1 MTFFAFSSAKTMLCS
16 GRVRGDH
23 SMRRLATVLCVPL
36 VLSFGAAALSQQPNA
51 TPPKEAPSTA
61 PKQAASPSF
70 IDQVLSFLG
79 ISDSPGTLKGP
90 GDEVRSGE
98 VWVVNLD
105 SETKRVVGQ
114 GGHYR
119 SPVFFLGG
127 NEILALRGSD
137 LVRLSLESG
146 ESGVLLPAADIS
158 KLIAFSSAEP
168 DKILI
173 LQPAGAGQHSRVGLL
188 SIKTAKVT
196 ALTYNPASNSDL
208 QMVEN
213 LEGWTRTYGAKQ
225 VFVRRQAKQTL
236 SGTVEW
242 SDVFLQDDGKE
253 ARDVSLC
260 DGANCVQ
267 PSLSADGRLL
277 VFVKAPLE

>member
-1 MTFFAFSSAKTMLCS
+1 
-16 GRVRGDH
+16 
-23 SMRRLATVLCVPL
+23 MRRLATVLCVPL
-36 VLSFGAAALSQQPNA
+36 LLSVSVAARSQQPNA
-51 TPPKEAPSTA
+51 APPKEAPSNA
-61 PKQAASPSF
+61 AKQTASPSF

-90 GDEVRSGE
+90 GDEVTSGE
-98 VWVVNLD
+98 LWVLNLD
-105 SETKRVVGQ
+105 SQTKRAVGQ

-119 SPVFFLGG
+119 SPVFFPGG
-127 NEILALRGSD
+127 NEILALSGSD
-137 LVRLSLESG
+137 VVRLSLESK
-146 ESGVLLPAADIS
+146 ESEKLLPAADIS

-168 DKILI
+168 DKVLI
-173 LQPAGAGQHSRVGLL
+173 LQPSSGGRHSRVGLL

-196 ALTYNPASNSDL
+196 ALSYNPASNSDL

-236 SGTVEW
+236 SGTMEW

-253 ARDVSLC
+253 PRDVSLC
-260 DGANCVQ
+260 DGANCGQ

-277 VFVKAPLE
+277 VFVKAPPE